1 MGRRWTKDGTNW
13 PSLFFCSPS
22 SVLLLC
28 ICSGKLGPSGST
40 TMCFFSL
47 VQPLSLAF
55 RPLGSGRDLAALR
68 SMAARLF
75 SALGAFRRDFIFE
88 HGKGFRVSDFKGLV
102 CTLSIFDLMSWCM
115 LFDGLII
122 AFECLWC
129 VGELLNLDSTVTLAA
144 ALKSV
149 FVLLE
154 SCKSD
159 AKWLFWFGS
168 FLLALRVINPS
179 LLLSCLE
186 DLSIAR
192 WVTGASVLGAGE
204 NICASEGTLDGL
216 FVLFEGLGID
226 FTFMS
231 CFCFCI
237 C

>member
-1 MGRRWTKDGTNW
+1 SFSFRDGTNW
-13 PSLFFCSPS
+13 PSFSMFFCSPS
-22 SVLLLC
+22 SVLFLC
-28 ICSGKLGPSGST
+28 ICFIITASHIFVALGSSFFFTTSYSGKLGASGSA

-55 RPLGSGRDLAALR
+55 RPL
-68 SMAARLF
+68 
-75 SALGAFRRDFIFE
+75 
-88 HGKGFRVSDFKGLV
+88 VSDFKGLV
-102 CTLSIFDLMSWCM
+102 CMLSIFDLVSCCT
-115 LFDGLII
+115 LSDGLII
-122 AFECLWC
+122 AFECLCC
-129 VGELLNLDSTVTLAA
+129 VAELLNLDSTVTLAA

-159 AKWLFWFGS
+159 AKCFFWFGS

-204 NICASEGTLDGL
+204 NICASEGTLDDL